1 MADDHCCSDFTHN
14 EIAESQRNASFKKS
28 TLEFYG
34 RNRHVVKR
42 VRKLMFAVLWIN
54 ARKSKQSE
62 PLSCLKKLALSHL
75 VRFFRYQ

>member
-1 MADDHCCSDFTHN
+1 MAYDNYCSDFTHN
-14 EIAESQRNASFKKS
+14 EIAESQRNVSFKKS
-28 TLEFYG
+28 TLEFYS
-34 RNRHVVKR
+34 RNRHVVTR

-62 PLSCLKKLALSHL
+62 PRNCLKKLALSHL